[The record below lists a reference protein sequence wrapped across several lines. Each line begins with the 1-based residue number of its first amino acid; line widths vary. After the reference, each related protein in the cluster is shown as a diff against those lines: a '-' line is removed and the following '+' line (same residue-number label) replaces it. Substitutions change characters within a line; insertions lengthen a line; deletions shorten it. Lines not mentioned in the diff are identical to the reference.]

1 MFEALPDKG
10 VPGDQILAELQQL
23 RAADLPTHGG
33 RLFAYV
39 YDPALDGLDDLAQA
53 AYAVSAHVNGLDPTA
68 FPSLLA
74 MENALVGAAAGLLGG
89 DEHTVGS
96 VTSGG
101 TESLILAVKAARDSR
116 PELMTPRLVI
126 PSTAHA
132 AFAKAA
138 HYLRVALDVV
148 PVGADLRAD
157 PAALAAAIGPD
168 TVLVAASAPSYAH
181 GVVDPIPQIAA
192 LCAERGVRFHVDAC
206 FGGWVLPYLRR
217 LGADLP
223 AFDLSVPGVTSIS
236 VDLHKY
242 AYAAKG
248 VSILLHRDEALRR
261 PQYFAYAGWPGYTM
275 INPVISSTRSGGP
288 IAAAVATLRHIGD
301 AGYLDLATQTRE
313 AVTLLAAAVTATPGL
328 RLYSP
333 PETTVVCLTTDLSP
347 SDKSPDDHSRLD
359 DGGGRGAGVRDDD
372 GGGVEGDGG
381 PGGGGDDGHGSDGHG
396 GRGDGGGSGEGG
408 NPIDLF
414 VLADELAARGWH
426 TQPQMAFADMPP
438 TIHLTVTA
446 SVRATA
452 PGFAADLADAVAAA
466 RAAGPVS
473 LPAPLLEAAGALTP
487 EQVTPELIAG
497 LAETMG
503 LGGGDFTRMAAVNS
517 LLNVAPPG
525 LREALLTGFLSLLQR
540 PTRPER

>member
-1 MFEALPDKG
+1 MFEALPAEG
-10 VPGDQILAELQQL
+10 VPSDQILAELRGL
-23 RAADLPTHGG
+23 RVADLPTHGG

-39 YDPALDGLDDLAQA
+39 YDPALDGLDDLARA
-53 AYAVSAHVNGLDPTA
+53 AHAISAHVNGLDPTA

-74 MENALVGAAAGLLGG
+74 MENALVGAAARLLGG

-96 VTSGG
+96 ITSGG

-116 PELMTPRLVI
+116 PGLATPRLVI

-132 AFAKAA
+132 AFTKAA

-148 PVGADLRAD
+148 PVGDDLRAD
-157 PAALAAAIGPD
+157 PGAMAAAISPD

-181 GVVDPIPQIAA
+181 GVVDPIAGIAA
-192 LCAERGVRFHVDAC
+192 AAAERGVRFHVDAC

-223 AFDLSVPGVTSIS
+223 PFDFAVPGVTSIS

-242 AYAAKG
+242 AYAPKG
-248 VSILLHRDEALRR
+248 VSILLHRDEALRL

-301 AGYLDLATQTRE
+301 AGYLELAARTRE
-313 AVTLLAAAVTATPGL
+313 AVSVLAEAVRTTEGV
-328 RLYSP
+328 RLFAP
-333 PETTVVCLTTDLSP
+333 PETSVVCLASE
-347 SDKSPDDHSRLD
+347 
-359 DGGGRGAGVRDDD
+359 GV
-372 GGGVEGDGG
+372 
-381 PGGGGDDGHGSDGHG
+381 
-396 GRGDGGGSGEGG
+396 
-408 NPIDLF
+408 DLF

-426 TQPQMAFADMPP
+426 TQPQMAYEKMPA

-446 SVRATA
+446 SVAATA
-452 PGFAADLADAVAAA
+452 AEFGPDLVAAVAAA
-466 RAAGPVS
+466 QASGPADI
-473 LPAPLLEAAGALTP
+473 PAQLLEAAAVLTP
-487 EQVTPELIAG
+487 EMVTPELIGG
-497 LAETMG
+497 LADG
-503 LGGGDFTRMAAVNS
+503 LGLGAGDFTRMAAVNS
-517 LLNVAPPG
+517 LLNVAPPA

-540 PTRPER
+540 PAPPLPGNPPAEPPPASGSPFFGHPLHGQRSATTPPAAAE